1 MDQFNFHD
9 KDGTWPQHREFEVHL
24 TTFDGAQ
31 HLRLNGWL
39 KRNDV
44 LVKSEGIHNHKGADT
59 FGSFIIYINDTMLEK
74 LKEENLERG
83 LFCDIE
89 VLNTEK
95 DRWET
100 YKGLPK
106 NEKLFE
112 KIQDFMFSFQIKD
125 KKDIEKFLKEA
136 NETSLALF
144 KKNDDFIDDYVE
156 TTEMS
161 AKDKVKDLDLM
172 IEAFVEEERY
182 EDCALLVKIKDKIK
196 KHYRLKKLKQKIK
209 GNE

>member
-24 TTFDGAQ
+24 TTFDGTQ

-95 DRWET
+95 DRWDT

-112 KIQDFMFSFQIKD
+112 KIQDFMFSFQIQD
-125 KKDIEKFLKEA
+125 KEDIDKYITEA
-136 NETSLALF
+136 NEASLKLF
-144 KKNDDFIDDYVE
+144 KEGKSFIRDYVE
-156 TTEMS
+156 
-161 AKDKVKDLDLM
+161 AKELSYSDKLKDLDLL
-172 IEAFVEEERY
+172 IRYFEEQERY
-182 EDCALLVKIKDKIK
+182 EDCALILKIKRKVEKRNILTKI
-196 KHYRLKKLKQKIK
+196 Q

>member
-1 MDQFNFHD
+1 MDRIDDIMGKWNR
-9 KDGTWPQHREFEVHL
+9 HRELEVFL
-24 TTFDGAQ
+24 TTFDGEQ
-31 HLRLNGWL
+31 HLRLHGWL

-44 LVKSEGIHNHKGADT
+44 LIKSENIVDQDDY
-59 FGSFIIYINDTMLEK
+59 FGVFTVYITENQLDK
-74 LKEENLERG
+74 LKEN
-83 LFCDIE
+83 
-89 VLNTEK
+89 NTESSLFMELEVMSTESERWNLFQDRTK
-95 DRWET
+95 D
-100 YKGLPK
+100 KD
-106 NEKLFE
+106 
-112 KIQDFMFSFQIKD
+112 KIIESIENFMFSFQIRD
-125 KKDIEKFLKEA
+125 KEDIEKFLKQA

-144 KKNDDFIDDYVE
+144 KKNKDFIDDYVE
-156 TTEMS
+156 TEEMS